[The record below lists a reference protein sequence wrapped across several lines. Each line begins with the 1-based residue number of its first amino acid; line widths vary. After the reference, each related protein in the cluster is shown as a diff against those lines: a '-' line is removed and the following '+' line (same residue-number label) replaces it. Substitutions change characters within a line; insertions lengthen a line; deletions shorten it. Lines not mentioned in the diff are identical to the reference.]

1 MEKNSVL
8 KGMKTRTPGNIVPDK
23 AYTEQ
28 EGDSN
33 EISKN
38 KVKTSKD
45 TSDKRVFKNQ
55 QFQVKISDSIKEELN
70 ALKVITKTKFDYEI
84 IELLIDSYVRNEFT
98 AASKR
103 KFKAMTTDE

>member
-8 KGMKTRTPGNIVPDK
+8 KGMQPRTPGNIVPDK
-23 AYTEQ
+23 AYTDQ
-28 EGDSN
+28 EGSN
-33 EISKN
+33 KVS

-45 TSDKRVFKNQ
+45 TSDKKVFKNQ
-55 QFQVKISDSIKEELN
+55 QYQVKISDSIKEELN
-70 ALKVITKTKFDYEI
+70 ALKVITKTRFDYEI

>member
-1 MEKNSVL
+1 MENNSVL
-8 KGMKTRTPGNIVPDK
+8 RGMKKRTPGNFVPDK
-23 AYTEQ
+23 AYTDQ
-28 EGDSN
+28 EDNN
-33 EISKN
+33 EVSKN
-38 KVKTSKD
+38 KAQTSKD
-45 TSDKRVFKNQ
+45 TSNKKVFKNQ
-55 QFQVKISDSIKEELN
+55 QYQVKISDSIKEELN